1 MLFGQNATSS
11 SPSPER
17 ARQHRQSRPVAVE
30 HKSDSQVPQRGSKQ
44 PKNVLSRYSLWLRV
58 LEHRLPHTL
67 IAGLALLA
75 AIVLVAI
82 IIPVV
87 SPYDPIAE
95 DIPSMLQPPSF
106 AHPFGTDQLGRDLL
120 VRVAAA
126 GRVDLALMVGVELL
140 PFLIGTCAGLVA
152 GYYGGWP
159 DRIITLLS
167 DALIAFPFYLLVA
180 VVAFVTGTGIT
191 GIFLTFLIMGW
202 IIFARTVKGA
212 TASLAGAEWVD
223 SARVMGFSDASILF
237 RQLLP
242 NVLSQAVIVLVS
254 DMVALLVAIVTLGYL
269 GLGVRPPTPD
279 WGTMIADGQSFL
291 ATRWWVST
299 LPGAAVVLVGIALAL
314 IGDGLND
321 MRRHV

>member
-1 MLFGQNATSS
+1 M
-11 SPSPER
+11 
-17 ARQHRQSRPVAVE
+17 
-30 HKSDSQVPQRGSKQ
+30 K
-44 PKNVLSRYSLWLRV
+44 LS
-58 LEHRLPHTL
+58 HDRLPRTL
-67 IAGLALLA
+67 VAGVALLI
-75 AIVLVAI
+75 AIVLAVL
-82 IIPVV
+82 IIPLV
-87 SPYDPIAE
+87 SPYDPTAE
-95 DIPSMLQPPSF
+95 DISSMLQPPSF
-106 AHPFGTDQLGRDLL
+106 VHPFGTDQLGRDLL

-126 GRVDLALMVGVELL
+126 GRVDLALMVGVELM
-140 PFLIGTCAGLVA
+140 PFIIGTAAGLIA

-159 DRIITLLS
+159 NRVITLLS

-212 TASLAGAEWVD
+212 TASLAVAEWVE
-223 SARVMGFSDASILF
+223 SARVMGFSDASILVH
-237 RQLLP
+237 QMLP

-269 GLGVRPPTPD
+269 GLGVTPPTPD

-291 ATRWWVST
+291 STRWWVST
-299 LPGAAVVLVGIALAL
+299 LPGCAVVLVGIALAL

-321 MRRHV
+321 ARRQA